1 MPQSSKRGRAAS
13 IGAAS
18 AAAAAALA
26 AAPAH
31 ASCPHVLSGVNVEVV
46 RQ

>member
-13 IGAAS
+13 VGAS